1 LEFGWLVT
9 TPPVRF
15 HIVNQRRKSG
25 QRWIVC
31 ARSPTMATMHL
42 GPLQSRPLWQ
52 QFLSARWKE
61 SALNPS
67 RPQPRP
73 RGRTRA
79 PGQTAEPKRWQKLG
93 SARQARI
100 TTVSTLRKAGVRR
113 KRASPLATNPRQH
126 FSACPSFNNRRRD
139 FQASYGPFSQTRY
152 RWLRPIATWSKS

>member
-1 LEFGWLVT
+1 LVT
-9 TPPVRF
+9 IPPVPF

-31 ARSPTMATMHL
+31 ARSPTMATMPL
-42 GPLQSRPLWQ
+42 GPLQCCPIWQ
-52 QFLSARWKE
+52 QFLSGRWKA

-100 TTVSTLRKAGVRR
+100 TIASTWRKADVRR
-113 KRASPLATNPRQH
+113 KRASRLATNPRQH
-126 FSACPSFNNRRRD
+126 FSAWPSSNNRSRD